1 MKTFRVIG
9 MAMLAVLLCVVNSS
23 CSKEDDLGGNGG
35 VTSGSKKLTKIVQT
49 YESGDSEEVIFSY
62 DDKGRLISCYD
73 ENGNIHQYSWSD
85 NTITRTKGDD
95 VRTYSYV
102 DGLIRQEQREYY
114 TLDYAYNSSKQIIA
128 LNGFNKYS
136 NKVDQK
142 DTYFW
147 ENGKITKII
156 YEEPDRKRTSLV
168 TYGSK
173 TCKGH
178 NPYMT
183 LLMSLSNTQLFWVHP
198 ELIGVTY
205 NQLPTTIKFDNVIRN
220 VSYVFDKDGY
230 VVGCSIEQKETEEYD
245 GNHQESSYT
254 YTYTFTWE

>member
-1 MKTFRVIG
+1 MKTFRAIG
-9 MAMLAVLLCVVNSS
+9 MAMLAVLLCVGNSS
-23 CSKEDDLGGNGG
+23 CSKEDDLGGNGD

-62 DDKGRLISCYD
+62 DDNGRLISCYD

-102 DGLIRQEQREYY
+102 DGLIRQEQRKYY

-128 LNGFNKYS
+128 LNWFDKYS
-136 NKVDQK
+136 NMVDPK
-142 DTYFW
+142 ETYSW
-147 ENGKITKII
+147 ENGRITQII
-156 YEEPDRKRTSLV
+156 HEEHNIKHKTQI
-168 TYGSK
+168 TYGST

-178 NPYMT
+178 NPFMT
-183 LLMSLSNTQLFWVHP
+183 MTMSNSQLFWVHP

-205 NQLPTTIKFDNVIRN
+205 KQLPIKIVTDSRVKDI
-220 VSYVFDKDGY
+220 SYTLDKDGY
-230 VVGCSIEQKETEEYD
+230 VIGCFVEQITKTNGEE
-245 GNHQESSYT
+245 SKIT

>member
-1 MKTFRVIG
+1 
-9 MAMLAVLLCVVNSS
+9 MAMLSVLLCVGISS
-23 CSKEDDLGGNGG
+23 CSKEDDLGGNGD
-35 VTSGSKKLTKIVQT
+35 VTSGGKKLAKIVQT

-102 DGLIRQEQREYY
+102 DGLIRQEQRRNY
-114 TLDYAYNSSKQIIA
+114 TLDYAYNSYKQIIA
-128 LNGFNKYS
+128 LNWFDKYS
-136 NKVDQK
+136 NRVDPK
-142 DTYFW
+142 ETYSW
-147 ENGKITKII
+147 ENGKIAQII
-156 YEEPDRKRTSLV
+156 HEENNIKHKTQF

-178 NPYMT
+178 NPFITMSMT
-183 LLMSLSNTQLFWVHP
+183 NTQLFWVHP
-198 ELIGVTY
+198 ELIGITCY
-205 NQLPTTIKFDNVIRN
+205 QLPTNRTITGNNRETVKNI
-220 VSYVFDKDGY
+220 SYTLDKDGY
-230 VVGCSIEQKETEEYD
+230 VIGCFVEEITKTNGEEYKI
-245 GNHQESSYT
+245 T

>member
-9 MAMLAVLLCVVNSS
+9 MAMLAVLLCVGNSS

-35 VTSGSKKLTKIVQT
+35 VTSSSKKLTKIVKT
-49 YESGDSEEVIFSY
+49 RDNGDYYEAILSY
-62 DDKGRLISCYD
+62 DDNGRLISCYED
-73 ENGNIHQYSWSD
+73 GEIYQFSWSD
-85 NTITRTKGDD
+85 NTITRTTGDNE
-95 VRTYSYV
+95 RTYSYI
-102 DGLIRQEQREYY
+102 DGLIRQEQRENY

-128 LNGFNKYS
+128 LNWFNKYS
-136 NKVDQK
+136 NKVGRK
-142 DTYFW
+142 EVYSW
-147 ENGKITKII
+147 KNGRITQITQ
-156 YEEPDRKRTSLV
+156 EEHNIHTSQI

-183 LLMSLSNTQLFWVHP
+183 LLMSNTQLFWTHP

-205 NQLPTTIKFDNVIRN
+205 NQLPTTIKSDNIIKN

>member
-9 MAMLAVLLCVVNSS
+9 MAMLAVLLCVGNSS

-35 VTSGSKKLTKIVQT
+35 VTSSSKKLTKIVKT
-49 YESGDSEEVIFSY
+49 RDNGDSYEAILSY
-62 DDKGRLISCYD
+62 DDNGRLISCYED
-73 ENGNIHQYSWSD
+73 GEIYQFSWSD
-85 NTITRTKGDD
+85 NTITRTTGDNE
-95 VRTYSYV
+95 RTYSYI
-102 DGLIRQEQREYY
+102 DGLIRQEQRDNY

-128 LNGFNKYS
+128 MNWFEKYS
-136 NKVDQK
+136 NKVNRK
-142 DTYFW
+142 DVYSW
-147 ENGKITKII
+147 ENGRITQITQ
-156 YEEPDRKRTSLV
+156 EEYDIHTSQI

-183 LLMSLSNTQLFWVHP
+183 LLMSNTQLFWTHP

-205 NQLPTTIKFDNVIRN
+205 NQLPTTIKSDNVIRN

-230 VVGCSIEQKETEEYD
+230 VVGCSIEQITKTNGEE
-245 GNHQESSYT
+245 SKIT